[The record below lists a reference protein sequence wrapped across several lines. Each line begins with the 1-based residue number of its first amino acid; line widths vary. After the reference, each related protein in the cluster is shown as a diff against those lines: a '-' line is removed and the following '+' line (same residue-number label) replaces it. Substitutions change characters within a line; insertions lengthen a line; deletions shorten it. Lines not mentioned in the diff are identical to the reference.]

1 MKSRI
6 VPKILSRV
14 LIIEAGLLCLP
25 MICAGVYDEST
36 TPFFFT
42 ILALM
47 VVAFALA
54 WPSRGAK
61 IRSMRAA
68 EGFVAVGLSWILMS
82 LFGALPY
89 VFSGAIPSYVD
100 AFFET
105 VSGLTTTGA
114 SILTDVESLPRS
126 ILFWRSFSH
135 FIGGMGVLVFMM
147 AVMPLDESHSL
158 HLMRA
163 EMTGPVKGKLVPQM
177 SVTAK
182 ILYRLYIALTATEV
196 LFLLLGGMP
205 FYDSLLTAFG
215 TTATGGFGI
224 YNTSIG
230 YYNSLYIEMVVSVF
244 MVLSGINF
252 NLYYLVI
259 LRRSI
264 KGFKSEELMVYLG
277 IIGVATLAIASN
289 ISRQMGGFARGLRYA
304 FFQVASI
311 MTSTGFSSADFDA
324 WPSFSKVLLVLLM
337 IIGACAGST
346 GGGAKVSRI
355 IIMAKSAFNELRQQ
369 ASPRTVLRITLDGNR
384 LDDLTIK
391 MTHVYLTMY
400 ASLVVLSCLF
410 LSVQGV
416 DLVTTF
422 TSTIACLSNIG
433 PGLGA
438 VGPAGNF
445 AFWNPAAKLVLSGL
459 MLLGR
464 LDIYA
469 IMMLFSRHVWRSLL
483 R

>member
-1 MKSRI
+1 MRSRI

-14 LIIEAGLLCLP
+14 LVIGAALLCLP
-25 MICAGVYDEST
+25 MICAGIYDEPT
-36 TPFFFT
+36 TPFLYT
-42 ILALM
+42 I
-47 VVAFALA
+47 VAIMLVAAALA
-54 WPSRGAK
+54 WVSRGAK
-61 IRSMRAA
+61 IRSMRAV
-68 EGFVAVGLSWILMS
+68 EGFVSVGLSWIILSM
-82 LFGALPY
+82 FGALPY
-89 VFSGAIPSYVD
+89 VISGEIPSYID

-114 SILTDVESLPRS
+114 SILTDVEALSRS
-126 ILFWRSFSH
+126 MLFWRSFSH

-182 ILYRLYIALTATEV
+182 ILYRLYIALTAIEV
-196 LFLLLGGMP
+196 VFLLAGGMP
-205 FYDSLLTAFG
+205 LYDSLLTSFG

-224 YNTSIG
+224 YNSSIG
-230 YYNSLYIEMVVSVF
+230 YYNSVYIEMVVSVF
-244 MVLSGINF
+244 MVLSGVNF

-264 KGFKSEELMVYLG
+264 KGLKSEELMVYLG
-277 IIGVATLAIASN
+277 IIAAATLTIASN
-289 ISRQMGGFARGLRYA
+289 ISQQVGGLAKGLRYA

-311 MTSTGFSSADFDA
+311 MTSTGFSSADFDL
-324 WPSFSKVLLVLLM
+324 WPTYSKTLLVLLM
-337 IIGACAGST
+337 VIGACAGST
-346 GGGAKVSRI
+346 GGGTKVSRL
-355 IIMAKSAFNELRQQ
+355 IIMAKSAIAELRQQ
-369 ASPRTVLRITLDGNR
+369 ASPHTVQRITLDGNR
-384 LDDLTIK
+384 LDALTIK

-410 LSVQGV
+410 LSIQGV

-422 TSTIACLSNIG
+422 TSTIACISNIG
-433 PGLGA
+433 PGLA
-438 VGPAGNF
+438 MVGPTGNF

-469 IMMLFSRHVWRSLL
+469 VMMLFSRHVWRSLL

>member
-6 VPKILSRV
+6 VLRILSRV

-25 MICAGVYDEST
+25 MMCAGIYHEDTS
-36 TPFFFT
+36 PFLCT
-42 ILALM
+42 IVILMLVALP
-47 VVAFALA
+47 LA
-54 WPSRGAK
+54 WPLKDEK
-61 IRSMRAA
+61 IRSLRAV
-68 EGFVAVGLSWILMS
+68 EGFVSVGLSWILMS

-89 VFSGAIPSYVD
+89 VFSGTIPVYVD

-147 AVMPLDESHSL
+147 AVMPLDEAHSL

-163 EMTGPVKGKLVPQM
+163 EMTGPVKGKLVPRA
-177 SVTAK
+177 SDTAK
-182 ILYRLYIALTATEV
+182 ILYRLYIILTGTEV
-196 LFLLLGGMP
+196 VFLCLGGMP
-205 FYDSLLTAFG
+205 LFDSLCTAFG
-215 TTATGGFGI
+215 TTATGGFGV
-224 YNTSIG
+224 YNASIG
-230 YYNSLYIEMVVSVF
+230 YYDNAYLEMVVAVF
-244 MVLSGINF
+244 MVLSGVNF
-252 NLYYLVI
+252 NLYYLVW
-259 LRRSI
+259 LRRSF
-264 KGFKSEELMVYLG
+264 KGFKSEELMVYLC
-277 IIGVATLAIASN
+277 IIGFSTFTIACN
-289 ISRQMGGFARGLRYA
+289 IANRVGGFLHGLRLS

-311 MTSTGFSSADFDA
+311 MTSTGFSSVNFDM

-346 GGGAKVSRI
+346 GGGTKVSRL
-355 IIMAKSAFNELRQQ
+355 IIMVKTALTELRQQ
-369 ASPRTVLRITLDGNR
+369 ASPRSVQRITLDGNR
-384 LDDLTIK
+384 LDELTIK
-391 MTHVYLTMY
+391 TTHIYLMMY

-410 LSVQGV
+410 LSIQGI
-416 DLVTTF
+416 DLISTF

-438 VGPAGNF
+438 VGPAGNY

-469 IMMLFSRHVWRSLL
+469 VVMLFSRHVWKSLL

>member
-25 MICAGVYDEST
+25 MMCAGYYHEDT
-36 TPFFFT
+36 KPFLYT
-42 ILALM
+42 ILILLAAALS
-47 VVAFALA
+47 LA
-54 WPSRGAK
+54 WPTRRTEIHSLRP
-61 IRSMRAA
+61 A
-68 EGFVAVGLSWILMS
+68 EGFVSVGLAWILMS

-89 VFSGAIPSYVD
+89 VFSGTIPFYVD
-100 AFFET
+100 AVFET

-114 SILTDVESLPRS
+114 SILTDVEVLPRS
-126 ILFWRSFSH
+126 VLFWRSFSH

-147 AVMPLDESHSL
+147 AVMPLDEAHSL

-177 SVTAK
+177 SKTAR
-182 ILYRLYIALTATEV
+182 ILYILYIVLTGTEV
-196 LFLLLGGMP
+196 VFLRLGGMP
-205 FYDSLLTAFG
+205 LFDSLCTAFG
-215 TTATGGFGI
+215 TTATGGFGVHNASMGA
-224 YNTSIG
+224 YDSV
-230 YYNSLYIEMVVSVF
+230 YLEMVVSVF
-244 MVLSGINF
+244 MVLSGVNF
-252 NLYYLVI
+252 NLYYMVWM
-259 LRRSI
+259 RRSI

-277 IIGVATLAIASN
+277 IIAVATLTIANN
-289 ISRQMGGFARGLRYA
+289 IAGRVGGFLQGLRYS

-311 MTSTGFSSADFDA
+311 MTSTGFSSTNFDL
-324 WPSFSKVLLVLLM
+324 WPSYSKVLLVLLM

-346 GGGAKVSRI
+346 GGGTKVSRL
-355 IIMAKSAFNELRQQ
+355 IIMVKTAFNELRQQ
-369 ASPRTVLRITLDGNR
+369 ASPRSVLRITLDGNR

-391 MTHVYLTMY
+391 TTHIYLTMY

-416 DLVTTF
+416 DLITTF

-433 PGLGA
+433 PGLA
-438 VGPAGNF
+438 LVGPAGNF
-445 AFWNPAAKLVLSGL
+445 AFWNPAAKVLLSFL

-464 LDIYA
+464 LDIFA
-469 IMMLFSRHVWRSLL
+469 VAMLFSPHVWKSLL